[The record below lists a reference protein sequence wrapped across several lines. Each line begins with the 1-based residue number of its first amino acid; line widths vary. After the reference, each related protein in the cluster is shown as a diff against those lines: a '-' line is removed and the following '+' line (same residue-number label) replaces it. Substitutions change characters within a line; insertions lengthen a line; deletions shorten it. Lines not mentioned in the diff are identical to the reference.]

1 MALASFYENDSNDTV
16 EEIPQGEDQNEEVPV
31 VSKSK
36 ESKVKPRFATVTN
49 LNSSSSDEEG
59 QAFYAGGS
67 EHSGQ
72 QILGPSK
79 KSDFVSEMFKS
90 VQE

>member
-1 MALASFYENDSNDTV
+1 MFLISYVFYFIFGN
-16 EEIPQGEDQNEEVPV
+16 
-31 VSKSK
+31 
-36 ESKVKPRFATVTN
+36 RFATVSS
-49 LNSSSSDEEG
+49 LNKDSSDEEEG

-72 QILGPSK
+72 QILGPGK
-79 KSDFVSEMFKS
+79 NKHNIVAEMFRT